1 MSVVGLSRKSEVA
14 WIGRVVV
21 LFPPAFREISQ
32 RIFFFF
38 FFFDP
43 KLPEIEFPSLYMD
56 TKEKK
61 EL

>member
-38 FFFDP
+38 FF
-43 KLPEIEFPSLYMD
+43 
-56 TKEKK
+56 
-61 EL
+61 